1 MHHPSPNIELSDFH
15 LRYEDTE
22 IFNQLTLTLQA
33 GKWSCLLGQSGVG
46 KSSLLRA
53 IAGLEDDWLLDGN
66 VSFDTGNRD
75 VAYMGQKAFLM
86 PWLSI
91 LENVMLGNILR
102 GEPRDENRARDL
114 LSKVGLASYEDH
126 KPAQLS
132 GGMQQRVV
140 LARTLMEERPTVL
153 MDEPFS
159 ALDAVTRH
167 DLQALTYELL
177 KDRTVLLVTHDP
189 LEALRLGDVI
199 YVLEG
204 RPAKLIEPMIL
215 TSKAPRQVGDQDVD
229 QLYPELMHILSDA
242 ERVAT

>member
-1 MHHPSPNIELSDFH
+1 MTKIAPNIRLSNFR
-15 LRYEDTE
+15 LRYQETE
-22 IFNQLTLTLQA
+22 ILNLSSLTLQA

-53 IAGLEDDWLLDGN
+53 IAGLDDDWLIEGN
-66 VSFDTGNRD
+66 VDFDTGHSD

-86 PWLSI
+86 PWLSV
-91 LENVMLGNILR
+91 LENVQLGSILR
-102 GEPRDENRARDL
+102 GEKRDEKRARDL
-114 LSKVGLASYEDH
+114 LNRVGLGQYIDH

-140 LARTLMEERPTVL
+140 LARTLMEDRATIL

-167 DLQALTYELL
+167 ELQALTYDLL
-177 KDRTVLLVTHDP
+177 KGRTVLLVTHDP

-204 RPAKLIEPMIL
+204 RPAKLLPDIRL
-215 TSKAPRQVGDQDVD
+215 VTNAPRQVGDQEVD
-229 QLYPELMHILSDA
+229 ELYPDLMGVLSKA
-242 ERVAT
+242 ERV